1 VSLPTYR
8 NQILLA
14 EDDRTDANFFKR
26 ALDRLES
33 PPELVWC
40 KNGTEAYEGLSA
52 FCQEGTLP
60 RLAIL
65 DIKMPGM
72 NGLEL
77 LERIKQDE
85 NICDIP
91 VIIMSSSDEPQDIS
105 RAYDAG
111 ANGYLVKPNRFTEL
125 RELVSSIDYFWI
137 KTNRLRPHTAQS

>member
-1 VSLPTYR
+1 M
-8 NQILLA
+8 LA
-14 EDDRTDANFFKR
+14 EDDSTDASFFRR
-26 ALDRLES
+26 ALERLDS
-33 PPELVWC
+33 PPELRWC
-40 KNGTEAYEGLSA
+40 KNGAEAYRDLATGCRAGS
-52 FCQEGTLP
+52 LP

-77 LERIKQDE
+77 LEKIKTEKDT
-85 NICDIP
+85 CDVP
-91 VIIMSSSDEPQDIS
+91 VIIMSSSDEPQDIA

-137 KTNRLRPHTAQS
+137 KTNRLRPNSAES